1 MSKKLTTSDIVIL
14 ISGVV
19 LLVASFIP
27 WIEIDI
33 GFGSE
38 SENAWGTFP
47 AFVYPAIAGTIA
59 AAHVA
64 LTKLTGTSVPDRVAG
79 FTWTQI
85 HLVLGLWATLTMLG
99 VALIDTDPADKAI
112 GLWLSFIAA
121 IALLVGAIM
130 RDREPAESTTETPAA
145 G

>member
-27 WIEIDI
+27 WIEFDF

-38 SENAWGTFP
+38 SENAWSTFP

-99 VALIDTDPADKAI
+99 VALIDTEADKAI